1 MMDGL
6 SMNLIKKKNILSHL
20 SALSIDIKHFYSK
33 KKKHLYRLIL
43 FQVDFGERCVD
54 KCEEK
59 NQINY
64 C

>member
-1 MMDGL
+1 MDGL
-6 SMNLIKKKNILSHL
+6 SMNLIKKNILSHL
-20 SALSIDIKHFYSK
+20 SALSIDIKHLYSHK
-33 KKKHLYRLIL
+33 KEHLYRLIL
-43 FQVDFGERCVD
+43 FQVDFCERCVD

>member
-1 MMDGL
+1 MMDSL
-6 SMNLIKKKNILSHL
+6 SMNLIKKK
-20 SALSIDIKHFYSK
+20 HFKSFVCAINRYQASLFSK
-33 KKKHLYRLIL
+33 KEHLYRLIL
-43 FQVDFGERCVD
+43 FQVDFCERCVD